1 MTWKKKVGKEKSV
14 LVIIGNKQIH
24 QFLHLEF
31 LIPNEC
37 TYTEHAHPSIHPYIH
52 PLYAHISSILQMSL
66 TNWVKFQ
73 PKFDAQIL
81 HQTKWERERERE
93 ITLIAKGRANKMHD
107 SLSEREKRE
116 REREREEALELLS
129 SLIMASLLKDF
140 RREEKLRLA
149 GWLAGWLS
157 PFPPKKKCSNLQ
169 KHDDAEITFIWSASG
184 GQICQPKFGLLNS
197 N

>member
-1 MTWKKKVGKEKSV
+1 MPKSYT
-14 LVIIGNKQIH
+14 K
-24 QFLHLEF
+24 
-31 LIPNEC
+31 PNER
-37 TYTEHAHPSIHPYIH
+37 ERER
-52 PLYAHISSILQMSL
+52 
-66 TNWVKFQ
+66 KR
-73 PKFDAQIL
+73 
-81 HQTKWERERERE
+81 ERERERE

-116 REREREEALELLS
+116 RGREREREEALELLS

-169 KHDDAEITFIWSASG
+169 KHDDAEITFI
-184 GQICQPKFGLLNS
+184 
-197 N
+197 

>member
-1 MTWKKKVGKEKSV
+1 MWRIFSQEKKKKIVKFTVEKPNFILFLNPQFLGPIMTWKKKVGKEKSV

-81 HQTKWERERERE
+81 HQTKWEREREKERE
-93 ITLIAKGRANKMHD
+93 RERERLLSLLRAEPTKCMTLWV
-107 SLSEREKRE
+107 REKRE
-116 REREREEALELLS
+116 RERERE
-129 SLIMASLLKDF
+129 K
-140 RREEKLRLA
+140 RL
-149 GWLAGWLS
+149 
-157 PFPPKKKCSNLQ
+157 
-169 KHDDAEITFIWSASG
+169 
-184 GQICQPKFGLLNS
+184 
-197 N
+197 